1 MPCTIAQEQAGSL
14 DALRG
19 ALYPPRGGLH
29 DELLQKVPRAAMI
42 PRELGTTCE
51 VCVCVYVFFWLHK
64 MLYTDTCDVID
75 VPMSS
80 QGMFGIMFDPSCG
93 WSSNLN
99 HAWEA
104 PFKWRHAGLSEIH
117 EFLLNEQKL
126 GRYKPILDLNEL

>member
-29 DELLQKVPRAAMI
+29 DELLQKVPQAAMI
-42 PRELGTTCE
+42 QGNWELR
-51 VCVCVYVFFWLHK
+51 VRCVCVFFWLHK